1 MVTAADAAAP
11 GALPLSCVGVEVEL
25 HVVVSDD
32 KNKRVV
38 VSSGLASMAVMNNV
52 TTAIAMG
59 KKAATKIRASRGR
72 KCKDKRTC

>member
-11 GALPLSCVGVEVEL
+11 GALPLGCVGVEVEL

-32 KNKRVV
+32 KDKGVV
-38 VSSGLASMAVMNNV
+38 VSSGLASIAVMNNV
-52 TTAIAMG
+52 ATAIAMG
-59 KKAATKIRASRGR
+59 IKAGIKIRASRGR